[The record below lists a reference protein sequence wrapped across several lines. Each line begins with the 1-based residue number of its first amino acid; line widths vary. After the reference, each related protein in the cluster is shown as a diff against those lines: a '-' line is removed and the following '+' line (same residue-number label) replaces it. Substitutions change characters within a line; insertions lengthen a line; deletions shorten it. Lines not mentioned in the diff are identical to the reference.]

1 MRNCY
6 QPAGCGAVPYAAA
19 SSGCP
24 NAVSCTCHLAI
35 STVPWQQLASTY
47 EPEQAFRTGTIFPE
61 LDKPFLG
68 RSVMRG

>member
-6 QPAGCGAVPYAAA
+6 QPAGRNSIPYAAQPA
-19 SSGCP
+19 GCS
-24 NAVSCTCHLAI
+24 NAVDCTCYLAI
-35 STVPWQQLASTY
+35 STVPWQQFTNSY

-68 RSVMRG
+68 RGVMRS